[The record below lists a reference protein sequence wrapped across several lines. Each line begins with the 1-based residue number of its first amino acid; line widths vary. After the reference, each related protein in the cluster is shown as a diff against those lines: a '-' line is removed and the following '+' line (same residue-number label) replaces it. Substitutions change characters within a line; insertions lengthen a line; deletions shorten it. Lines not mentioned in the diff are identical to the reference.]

1 MPRALAV
8 PVRQTIVDRHQAGGS
23 VRQIAD
29 ALGLSW
35 WTVRRIVRRVRA
47 GGGAAAL
54 APAYAQCGPRGPQAD
69 RRTVRAVRWLRRR
82 HPTWG
87 AGLIGTVPR
96 LKWPDRLVPSDRT
109 LQRWLRQ
116 AGLHR
121 PRRRPVR
128 TWQGRGQRPHE
139 VWQLDAVE
147 REPLAD
153 GSRVS
158 WLTVSDEATGAI
170 LATEVF
176 PPGRLAHAA
185 PGGGAAGAA
194 AGVRPL
200 GLAHAA
206 AGR

>member
-8 PVRQTIVDRHQAGGS
+8 PVRQTIVDRRQAGAT

-29 ALGLSW
+29 ALGLSC

-47 GGGAAAL
+47 GGAAAL
-54 APAYAQCGPRGPQAD
+54 APAYVRCGPGAPHAD

-87 AGLIGTVPR
+87 AGLIGTVLR
-96 LKWPDRLVPSDRT
+96 LRWPDRPVPSDRT

-121 PRRRPVR
+121 PRRRSVR
-128 TWQGRGQRPHE
+128 TWHGRGQQPHE

-176 PPGRLAHAA
+176 PPGRLAHPA
-185 PGGGAAGAA
+185 PSGGAASPA

-200 GLAHAA
+200 GLAHPA